1 MKRAVNRQYSWY
13 RIFAVLWLLLIGM
26 QWVDYTEPLW
36 FSETTTLVTVTLIT
50 IALIEVLPVTPPWKW
65 SVKMIAVV
73 LGWRVVLVVTGV
85 YVPSGPF
92 FPDQLHGMALHFV
105 PYIWFSLG
113 AWILF
118 ELALELLTGK
128 RSVLLFLAGNIL
140 AFTILDSFTSYYLWQ
155 NVAWTVFAGLGWL
168 ASLHFRNFQLKYPLG
183 WRRMRSQ
190 PLKLAF
196 NILAIF
202 ACILL
207 IGISMPTV
215 SPVLTD
221 PYTAWKNRE
230 SASGPG
236 DSAALPAAAAANTP
250 TDRGRDRSDVQSGY
264 SRDDRELG
272 GGFEFN
278 YTPVM
283 SVESPV
289 RSYWRGETRRNY
301 TGEGWSDLSQEER
314 DYELFHENSTG
325 TLPFKERAPKTE
337 VMRVEQTITMQNEE
351 VYPVLFGGYAMT
363 SVELLD
369 EGIFSA
375 NMQWTAKEKELFW
388 LGMGQAL
395 SSQEPTNRLYPRKYK
410 VVADIPVIPL
420 EEVRGATYEELYSGK
435 QDKEYLQIPNGFP
448 DRVRELAQQVTAE
461 GATPYAKMELL
472 QAYLRQNY
480 EYTNKP
486 DLTRKK
492 SKDFVDG
499 FLFDIKQGYCDYF
512 STSMVMMARSL
523 GVPARWVKGYAPG
536 SQPEPELVQR
546 NPENGMAYRVNN
558 ADAHSWAEL
567 YFGDYGWIP
576 FEATPGFDAPIV
588 YDEKE
593 DVPALAEATPPED
606 TVAQANPGLMD
617 RLDPATVR
625 TVFLLAL
632 AIVVAWVVYH
642 LRSAIYYGFFRLR
655 LGRPLTMSEKA
666 VMETLRIVGK
676 MKRRGFERS
685 GDETLRESFARWK
698 EQEPGISAV
707 LDRLLR
713 EFEQASYSPQAF
725 SVSQWK
731 IVLELGHKL
740 DRMTRKRVR
749 IPFLS
754 QS

>member
-36 FSETTTLVTVTLIT
+36 FSETTTLVTVTLLT
-50 IALIEVLPVTPPWKW
+50 IAIIEVLPVPSPWKW
-65 SVKMIAVV
+65 SIKIIAVV
-73 LGWRVVLVVTGV
+73 LGWRAVLVVMGA
-85 YVPSGPF
+85 YVPYGPF
-92 FPDQLHGMALHFV
+92 FPDQLQGMAQQFV

-113 AWILF
+113 AWVLF

-128 RSVLLFLAGNIL
+128 RSVLLFMAANLIT
-140 AFTILDSFTSYYLWQ
+140 FTILDSFTSYYLWQ

-202 ACILL
+202 SCILL
-207 IGISMPTV
+207 VGISMPTV
-215 SPVLTD
+215 SPILTD

-230 SASGPG
+230 SASEPA
-236 DSAALPAAAAANTP
+236 DSAALPAVAAANTP
-250 TDRGRDRSDVQSGY
+250 TDQGGDRTEVQSGY

-272 GGFEFN
+272 GGFEFS

-283 SVESPV
+283 SVETPV
-289 RSYWRGETRRNY
+289 RSYWRGETRRTY
-301 TGEGWSDLSQEER
+301 TGEGWAGLGQEGR
-314 DYELFHENSTG
+314 DYELFHENPTG
-325 TLPFKERAPKTE
+325 TLPHKEQAPKTE
-337 VMRVEQTITMQNEE
+337 VRRVEQTITMQNEE
-351 VYPVLFGGYAMT
+351 VYPVLFGGYAMK
-363 SVELLD
+363 SVEVLD
-369 EGIFSA
+369 EGVFSS
-375 NMQWTAKEKELFW
+375 NLEWTEKEGELFW
-388 LGMGQAL
+388 LGMGQAVNRGEE
-395 SSQEPTNRLYPRKYK
+395 STRLYPRKYK
-410 VVADIPVIPL
+410 VVSDIPIIPL
-420 EEVRGATYEELYSGK
+420 EEVRRATYEELYPERK
-435 QDKEYLQIPNGFP
+435 YREYLQIPNGFP
-448 DRVRELAQQVTAE
+448 DRVRELAEQVTAE

-486 DLTRKK
+486 DLSRKK

-499 FLFDIKQGYCDYF
+499 FLFDVKQGYCDYF

-536 SQPEPELVQR
+536 SQPDPEFLQR
-546 NPENGMAYRVNN
+546 YPENGMAYRVNN

-576 FEATPGFDAPIV
+576 FEATPGFDAPIL
-588 YDEKE
+588 YDEEE
-593 DVPALAEATPPED
+593 DVPALAETTPQEEI
-606 TVAQANPGLMD
+606 TSKANPGLMD
-617 RLDPATVR
+617 QLNPATVR
-625 TVFLLAL
+625 TVFLIAL
-632 AIVVAWVVYH
+632 AIVVTWVVYH

-655 LGRPLTMSEKA
+655 LGRPLTLSEKA

-676 MKRRGFERS
+676 MKRRGFARS

-707 LDRLLR
+707 LDGLLR

-725 SVSQWK
+725 SVSQWR
-731 IVLELGHKL
+731 IVQELGHKL
-740 DRMTRKRVR
+740 NRMTRKRVR
-749 IPFLS
+749 IPFLTRS
-754 QS
+754 

>member
-73 LGWRVVLVVTGV
+73 LGWRVVLVVTGA

-113 AWILF
+113 AWVLF

-230 SASGPG
+230 SASGTG
-236 DSAALPAAAAANTP
+236 DSAALPAAAAANAP
-250 TDRGRDRSDVQSGY
+250 ADRGRDRLDVQSGY

-301 TGEGWSDLSQEER
+301 TGEGWSDLGQEER

-388 LGMGQAL
+388 LGMSQAL
-395 SSQEPTNRLYPRKYK
+395 SSQEQTNRLYPRKYK

-420 EEVRGATYEELYSGK
+420 EEVRGATYEELYPGK
-435 QDKEYLQIPNGFP
+435 QDKEYLQIPNEFP

-576 FEATPGFDAPIV
+576 FEATPGFDAPIL
-588 YDEKE
+588 YDEEE
-593 DVPALAEATPPED
+593 DVPALAEATPPEE
-606 TVAQANPGLMD
+606 TVSQANPGLMD